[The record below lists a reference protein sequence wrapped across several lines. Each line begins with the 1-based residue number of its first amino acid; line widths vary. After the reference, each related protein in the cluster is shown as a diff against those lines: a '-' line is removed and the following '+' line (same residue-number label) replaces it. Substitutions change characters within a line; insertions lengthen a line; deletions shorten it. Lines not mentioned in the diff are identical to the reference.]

1 MAHGAT
7 TTRLHKNFYYLPSFK
22 DTQFFRGENVK
33 AFLLQQQ
40 AEWWQT
46 LVKSSEECVLCLS
59 RSSRWNNIMVYSWL
73 KCSKIRKI
81 VQVRKKFCTPYQQ
94 IWFVSKAAKKFMNLY
109 LKVSNFQTSFF
120 AFCFHFWT
128 SVHYSYWPPQ
138 WGH

>member
-1 MAHGAT
+1 MAHGATT

-81 VQVRKKFCTPYQQ
+81 VQFRE
-94 IWFVSKAAKKFMNLY
+94 KFMHTIPTNMVCLKSRIIVYEFVFESINFSNLIY
-109 LKVSNFQTSFF
+109 CIMFSFLNLC
-120 AFCFHFWT
+120 A
-128 SVHYSYWPPQ
+128 Q
-138 WGH
+138 

>member
-1 MAHGAT
+1 MARGATT

-81 VQVRKKFCTPYQQ
+81 VHLREKFCTTYQK
-94 IWFVSKAAKKFMNLY
+94 IWFISKAEKVYEFVFKSVKF
-109 LKVSNFQTSFF
+109 SNFIYCILLSFLNLC
-120 AFCFHFWT
+120 AL
-128 SVHYSYWPPQ
+128 
-138 WGH
+138 

>member
-1 MAHGAT
+1 MAHGATT

-73 KCSKIRKI
+73 KCSKIQKI
-81 VQVRKKFCTPYQQ
+81 VQFREKSLHTMPADMV
-94 IWFVSKAAKKFMNLY
+94 Y
-109 LKVSNFQTSFF
+109 LKSHKIVYEFVFKSVDFSNFIYCILLSFLNLC
-120 AFCFHFWT
+120 AL
-128 SVHYSYWPPQ
+128 
-138 WGH
+138 